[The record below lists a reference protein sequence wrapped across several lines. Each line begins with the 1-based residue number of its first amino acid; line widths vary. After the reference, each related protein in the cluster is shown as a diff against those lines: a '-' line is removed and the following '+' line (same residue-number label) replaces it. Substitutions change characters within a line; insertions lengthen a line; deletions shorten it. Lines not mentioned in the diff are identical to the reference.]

1 MIVKQKIFACLAL
14 LSTFSLHALELDLKT
29 AIQLYLD
36 QSYDLKIAQH
46 ESEKS
51 RASLITA
58 KERPNPI
65 LNASY
70 EFLNIE
76 KKFNDKARGSNAQ
89 ATVILAHPIE
99 TAGKRDKRIELA
111 NHTIAYSDL
120 IYDKTLR
127 EQLINLI
134 GAYYTLVKDQSDF
147 FNAVENAKA
156 YQSLVV
162 IAKTKYDNGFLSAID
177 YQKMYLQ
184 QIDYNKEVE
193 NTKLSVVQDREL
205 LASLLALSSSNIT
218 LKDTSNIQG
227 LNISLKELLSQV
239 EQRPDCKAAKQNIT
253 VANSALE
260 VEKANATPNVTV
272 GTEYASFGPIYEP
285 LLGFNL
291 TMPLPIYDRNEG
303 DIEKARI
310 EKLQASN
317 IYDKTVRLAQSDII
331 QNYFALESRKKVH
344 QSMIDGFKTSK
355 DLKEKQERVFT
366 LKGMSV
372 LELLDAQKAYRDYQ
386 RNMTHSSADLYYTA
400 TLLKLNAGVSV
411 TEIIKG
417 F

>member
-1 MIVKQKIFACLAL
+1 M
-14 LSTFSLHALELDLKT
+14 
-29 AIQLYLD
+29 QLYLD

-46 ESEKS
+46 EKEKS
-51 RASLITA
+51 RATLITA

-65 LNASY
+65 LSASY

-76 KKFNDKARGSNAQ
+76 KKFNDTARGSNAQ

-111 NHTIAYSDL
+111 NHAITYSDFL
-120 IYDKTLR
+120 YDKTTR
-127 EQLINLI
+127 EQLGNLV
-134 GAYYTLVKDQSDF
+134 ASYYTLLKDQTDF
-147 FNAVENAKA
+147 LNAVENAKG
-156 YQSLVV
+156 YQSLVT

-177 YQKMYLQ
+177 YQKLYLQ
-184 QIDYNKEVE
+184 QIDYAKEIE
-193 NTKLSVVQDREL
+193 NTKLAVVQDREL
-205 LASLLALSSSNIT
+205 LASLLALPSSNINVEESSDAKESH
-218 LKDTSNIQG
+218 L
-227 LNISLKELLSQV
+227 SLKELLSQV

-253 VANSALE
+253 VATSALE

-272 GTEYASFGPIYEP
+272 GTEYASFGPTYEP

-291 TMPLPIYDRNEG
+291 AIPLPIYDRNEG

-310 EKLQASN
+310 ETLQASSMF
-317 IYDKTVRLAQSDII
+317 DKTVRLAQADII
-331 QNYFALESRKKVH
+331 QNYFALESRRKVH
-344 QSMIDGFKTSK
+344 QSMIDGFKTAK
-355 DLKEKQERVFT
+355 ELKEKQERVFT
-366 LKGMSV
+366 LKGISV

-386 RNMTHSSADLYYTA
+386 RNMTHSAADLYYTA

-411 TEIIKG
+411 AEIIKG